1 MKPGYLLTIILAS
14 VLILSFAI
22 VKLNSDVL
30 QKEPPYPSYL
40 SIRQVDVK
48 PVEVTSA
55 RINVNVTAYINHNGG
70 KTRDAVM
77 LIRAI
82 NSETRLLESQVSA
95 PIPETDSIFDK
106 TLSVSTN
113 INVERNGGY
122 ELNILLFDNG
132 SIQDSGT
139 VNILGLNALIPGS
152 KRSGVSLTNIDFTVG
167 SVSAGKVSIRSDIY
181 LENKGPD
188 VSDNLKMIVKAR
200 EATSNLI
207 ADKKNA
213 ETGTITNETTVVRS
227 IQLEVPEGY
236 NYMVVVELW
245 RGDTIIN
252 TWERPVQ
259 LAPTKTMPKESVEKK
274 TNIEVSKFVREA
286 GVPAGSPG
294 GETQRPYPA
303 ATALTPGFE
312 IFAAISVLL
321 VVFILRRRS

>member
-1 MKPGYLLTIILAS
+1 
-14 VLILSFAI
+14 
-22 VKLNSDVL
+22 
-30 QKEPPYPSYL
+30 
-40 SIRQVDVK
+40 
-48 PVEVTSA
+48 
-55 RINVNVTAYINHNGG
+55 
-70 KTRDAVM
+70 M

-82 NSETRLLESQVSA
+82 NSETRLLENQVSV
-95 PIPETDSIFDK
+95 PIPEIDSRLTK

-132 SIQDSGT
+132 SIRDSGA
-139 VNILGLNALIPGS
+139 VNILGLNALTPMS
-152 KRSGVSLTNIDFTVG
+152 KRSGVNLNNIDFIVG
-167 SVSAGKVSIRSDIY
+167 GVSAGKVSIKSDIY

-213 ETGTITNETTVVRS
+213 ETGAIANESTVVRS
-227 IQLEVPEGY
+227 VELEVPEGY

-245 RGDTIIN
+245 RGDIIIN
-252 TWERPVQ
+252 TWEKPVQ

-286 GVPAGSPG
+286 GVQQRASQ
-294 GETQRPYPA
+294 EEEQRPNQPA
-303 ATALTPGFE
+303 TPGFE
-312 IFAAISVLL
+312 IFAAISALL
-321 VVFILRRRS
+321 IMFILRRRS